1 MVFAVSIHDFLP
13 VVNQWKHDRWTAGN
27 ASRVP
32 DREVVPERYL
42 RGLTA
47 ALRKSVEGVLLHLRP
62 DRDMVLVRLPIA
74 QVGWDGVLPLWMCS
88 RWCCTTSDHCLFPS
102 PPFHVHYSLSVIV
115 HVPFYSTYRPA
126 LRTSTQTCA
135 RLM

>member
-42 RGLTA
+42 RGLAA

-74 QVGWDGVLPLWMCS
+74 QVGWGAPPWDRQSLEQHYPQSLSLPLP
-88 RWCCTTSDHCLFPS
+88 PS
-102 PPFHVHYSLSVIV
+102 QVYYSLSIIV
-115 HVPFYSTYRPA
+115 HVLFYSAHRPA

-135 RLM
+135 RLT

>member
-42 RGLTA
+42 RGLAA

-74 QVGWDGVLPLWMCS
+74 QVGWDAPHLNGLSMMLHYLRSLSLPLP
-88 RWCCTTSDHCLFPS
+88 PS
-102 PPFHVHYSLSVIV
+102 QEYYSLSVII
-115 HVPFYSTYRPA
+115 HVPLYSAHRPA
-126 LRTSTQTCA
+126 LRTSTPTCA
-135 RLM
+135 RLT